1 MSSSKFL
8 PFQDVD
14 GDGLNDVCKDE
25 VRVEEGKVCPECT
38 PNPYATVPNWR
49 VRKNFAPFLNEKVC
63 KYQTTYTTPLST
75 TGYTDGM
82 TEEQTKQALDDI
94 YAEYQERA
102 IEILLASYGK
112 DVSEGSIELIKAYVE
127 YTDYDL
133 DPKPGSRLKL

>member
-63 KYQTTYTTPLST
+63 KYQITFTTPLST
-75 TGYTDGM
+75 TGYTEGM
-82 TEEQTKQALDDI
+82 TEEQTKQALDSI
-94 YAEYQERA
+94 FVEYQERA
-102 IEILLASYGK
+102 IEILLTSYGK
-112 DVSEGSIELIKAYVE
+112 DVSEGSIELTKVYIE
-127 YTDYDL
+127 YTDHAQGL
-133 DPKPGSRLKL
+133 TVVKSFH